1 MLSLILTR
9 LISILSTLKTENI
22 LEVSN
27 LTKYYGS
34 SYTIGNKVIGKCN
47 IGVDNIS
54 FNIKK
59 GEIFGFLG
67 PNGSGKTTTMRSIL
81 NYLKIQNGHINI
93 FGVDHRVNALSIR
106 KNIGYLPGDLGLYD
120 NFSGDELLRYSN
132 SLRNSNK
139 DFLNDLKSIFSVD
152 LTKKIR
158 GLSKGNKQQIGILLS
173 LASKP
178 DFLILDEPTSGLDP
192 LIASNFTDLLRSLKK
207 EGITI
212 FLSSHDLN
220 EVQDI
225 CDRVAIIKNGK
236 LILVESVNTLQRKS
250 TQNVNVTFS
259 RSSSINI
266 DEIKN
271 MKSVISVEQ
280 NRNNSFVIKIKGDS
294 NGLINFLSKHR
305 FQNLTIEDP
314 SLEDIFLQ
322 YYQ

>member
-1 MLSLILTR
+1 MNNLN
-9 LISILSTLKTENI
+9 TENI

-34 SYTIGNKVIGKCN
+34 SYTIGNKTIGSCN
-47 IGVDNIS
+47 IGVNNVS

-81 NYLKIQNGHINI
+81 NYLKIQNGCINV
-93 FGVDHRVNALSIR
+93 FGSDHRIHSLSLR
-106 KNIGYLPGDLGLYD
+106 KRIGYLPGDLGLYD
-120 NFSGDELLRYSN
+120 DFSGEELLRYAN
-132 SLRNSNK
+132 SFRTSNK
-139 DFLNDLKSIFSVD
+139 DFLNELKSIFRVD
-152 LTKKIR
+152 LKKKIKA
-158 GLSKGNKQQIGILLS
+158 LSKGNKQQIGILLS

-192 LIASNFTDLLRSLKK
+192 LISSYFIDILRSLKK

-212 FLSSHDLN
+212 FLSSHDLA
-220 EVQDI
+220 EVQMI
-225 CDRVAIIKNGK
+225 CDRVAIIKNGE
-236 LILVESVNTLQRKS
+236 LILVESVNALQRKS
-250 TQNVNVTFS
+250 IQNVNVTFS

-294 NGLINFLSKHR
+294 NELIKYLSKYQ
-305 FQNLTIEDP
+305 FQYLTIENS